1 MRDLVTWALLQM
13 QRLQLL
19 TKHAKA
25 HGLPVEAGAADSES
39 DDESGGQQLVGLKAA
54 HERLKSIQQL
64 CGSSPGRSPNGV
76 LTPNRCAC
84 MTAQS

>member
-1 MRDLVTWALLQM
+1 M

-25 HGLPVEAGAADSES
+25 HGLPVETGTADSDS
-39 DDESGGQQLVGLKAA
+39 DDESGGQQLVGVKAA

-64 CGSSPGRSPNGV
+64 YGSSPGRSPNGV
-76 LTPNRCAC
+76 MTPNRCEC
-84 MTAQS
+84 MPAIC